1 MSWTS
6 TLGDS
11 AIRNRVDQAIAD
23 SKVGYQEMLGLFQGA
38 AAGGINATEFADL
51 QAVYTNAR
59 TMFDSDYLRAIS
71 FGVIYANPANAKW
84 WGGAKA
90 TANVI
95 DLGNM
100 TAGMTEQKAGLLV
113 DKWFLGKDLPMP
125 VVGGD
130 TANNKAS
137 SGVYNYVVGTGP
149 LFVGGATAVDVNQGN
164 AGTCYLVAALG
175 SIAHV
180 NSAYIT
186 DAFIDNGNGT
196 FGVRFYLNDAPVY
209 VTIDKSVPV
218 STGNSIAVSGNATR
232 SPGGEL
238 WVTLYEKAYAQL
250 NTQADINNTK
260 NWAGENSYQ
269 TVEGGWAN
277 PIRQI
282 TNLSYKY
289 YSSYYGGVPDNY
301 KSGEFTANDPLTY
314 KQTIIDALNSGA
326 IGWLGSF
333 GQTTD
338 AGNGLRN
345 LVAGHAFM
353 ILGYE
358 AATDQF
364 VIRNPWGG
372 AGGGY
377 NAEFKMT
384 IGEFWNTNVK
394 GIVAISDPAA
404 AATKFGYTVATNAT
418 AGAAVTEGGEV
429 LFTLTRSGTGM
440 ASTVYVATTG
450 ITAGAGDFKALNKVA
465 VNFAAYETTVTVP
478 VATFT
483 DNLVEATET
492 FRLDVYE
499 SVAATTSLAN
509 AVAHV
514 ADKASQAFTYAVAS
528 TAGSVGAAVVE
539 GAPVTFTVTRS
550 GTGTASTVYLSTVAG
565 TAGNADITALNKMA
579 LAFASYETV
588 KTVTVATLQDSLAEE
603 VEAFTLA
610 VHEAPDS
617 TAPAATAL
625 GHVKDAT
632 LPTYGYIVQS
642 SAGSAA
648 EAVTEGGAIT
658 FSIWRSGSGTEST
671 VHLSTRTASAGG
683 ADFAGFEAR
692 AITFAPYQTVATI
705 SVATNQDW
713 WLETPEYFLLDLYLR
728 PNDSF
733 YATSG
738 IGFMKDNPTLEYN
751 YTIANNSPEA
761 SPVGE
766 GGQVTFT
773 VTRNGTGTASTVYL
787 STVAGTA
794 GAADYAGMDKVPVAF
809 AEYETVK
816 TVTVNL
822 LTDSAAEDTEHFWVN
837 LYRNI
842 ADSGESG
849 FSQAFIKNVAAA
861 NFTYAVASTAGAI
874 ATAIGEGGGITFT
887 VTRSGTGAASTVYV
901 STTDSTASAGSDFED
916 LNALEVTFKADET
929 VRTVTVGTYQDTA
942 VEGDEYFWLDLYTSY
957 ADSQTGSYA
966 AFASGYIQDVAAAS
980 FSYTVSSNATPTAPM
995 GEGGSI
1001 VFTITRNATGSASTV
1016 YVATSDST
1024 AWAGADYEGIAAQ
1037 AVTFRADETV
1047 KTVTV
1052 ATYQDTA
1059 EEGDEYFW
1067 LDLYTS
1073 YADSQSGSWATFASG
1088 YIANVAAA
1096 SFDYTV
1102 SSSAPEGAPV
1112 DEGGS
1117 VTFTI
1122 TRSGTGAAS
1131 TVYVSTSGSTAL
1143 EGVDYQP
1150 VAAQAVEFAAGE
1162 TVKTVTV
1169 ATFQDSENEGTER
1182 FWLDLYKSLSDT
1194 QSGTYS
1200 AFASGHIA
1208 NVAAASFE
1216 YTVSSSAPSDAPV
1229 DEGGS
1234 VTFTITRS
1242 GTGAASTVYVST
1254 TASSASPHLDY
1265 QAVTAQAVEFAA
1277 GETVKTVT
1285 VATFQDAES
1294 EPTER
1299 FWLDL
1304 YKSLPDSQS
1313 GAYSAFAAGNI
1324 RDVTATPTKY
1334 SVVSSTSVGAPA
1346 SEGGNVTFTITRDRS
1361 TELATVYV
1369 TAAGSSATEGSDFE
1383 ALSAVPVIFDVG
1395 QVEKTVSVATYPDS
1409 ITEGTETFW
1418 LDVYTSLADAQTG
1431 NWATFA
1437 GGHIMDGAVGPGA
1450 GYSVAS
1456 SASLTAPG
1464 IEGDDITFTIT
1475 RSDTAAEALVYVLTR
1490 DLTAQAF
1497 LDFSGRFWEGVA
1509 FAAGEATRTVTVST
1523 FNDAVAEGMESFS
1536 FELFTSIENAIKE
1549 NPATSAAAFL
1559 IDRPGGALPFG
1570 AMSSMP
1576 PQPPGEVGGV
1586 LTAADI
1592 ATASFRGHVGG
1603 AFANDFAFAAI
1614 KADGGVVTWG
1624 QKENGGD
1631 SAAVAGQLTNVVEVF
1646 SNTFA
1651 FAALRGDGSV
1661 VTWGNASLGGNSAAV
1676 AASLDGTVDVTG
1688 VFSTSTAFAALRA
1701 DGSVVTWG
1709 DKSNGG
1715 SSAAVAGALNGT
1727 IDVVGI
1733 ASTMSAFAALRQD
1746 GSVTTW
1752 GFEAFGGDSAAVA
1765 TQLSGAV
1772 PVVGLAGSG
1781 SAFAALR
1788 QDGSVVTWGNAGDG
1802 GDSKAVAASLDGT
1815 VDAIGLA
1822 ATTSAFAAIRS
1833 DGSVVTWGANEGGGN
1848 SAAVAAQLDGK
1859 IDVVG
1864 LAATDQA
1871 FAARRAD
1878 GSVVAWG
1885 NAASGGS
1892 TAAVAAALDGT
1903 VDVIALAATSS
1914 AFAALRADGTVV
1926 SWGHGPFGG
1935 ELGDAGPSL
1944 TNVVSLTATDQ
1955 AFAARRSDGSVVTWG
1970 GFLGGGNSADVKAQL
1985 DGTVDV
1991 VQILGGSQAFAA
2003 LRQDGSVVSW
2013 GDQSLGG
2020 AQGAAAASLT
2030 TIAQLG
2036 DGAFYGIAP
2045 ATQLVGENGVTASF
2059 TLTRTGALPAETVF
2073 VSTTE
2078 TEGAANS
2085 GDYAA
2090 LSGKSFAFAAG
2101 QMALTINVA
2110 ILNDTVAESAE
2121 TFGLLV
2127 QRNASDPASVFLA
2140 KATATILD
2148 EDNPA
2153 EDDVAISLPGDEAFD
2168 LGAGTDTVV
2177 FSQARENYQ
2186 IGILGS
2192 IVRVEGPDGRDELRN
2207 VELLK
2212 FGEFAV
2218 ITAESMRG
2226 KPATEELYQNLEG
2239 GTLKF
2244 GLPTRYVGPNA
2255 LDYILP
2261 ATNGSDVLQGTSRN
2275 DFANL
2280 GAGNDAASM
2289 GGGDDVVDGGG
2300 GNNFLTG
2307 GTGRDTFFIDG
2318 RDMVPVWSCITDWQP
2333 GEALTLWGW
2342 QAGVSVATWSDSD
2355 GLPGFLGAT
2364 MYADMDGNGLVETA
2378 ITWTG
2383 IARAD
2388 LPAAR
2393 AFEVSGIGVL
2403 YFN

>member
-11 AIRNRVDQAIAD
+11 EIRNRVDQAIAD
-23 SKVGYQEMLGLFQGA
+23 NSVSYQEMLGLFQGA
-38 AAGGINATEFADL
+38 AAGGISAAEFADL

-71 FGVIYANPANAKW
+71 FGVIYATPANAKW

-90 TANVI
+90 QANVVE
-95 DLGNM
+95 LGNM

-149 LFVGGATAVDVNQGN
+149 LFVDGATAVDVNQGN

-180 NSAYIT
+180 NAAYIT

-218 STGNSIAVSGNATR
+218 SAGNTISVSGNATR
-232 SPGGEL
+232 SPDGEL

-260 NWAGENSYQ
+260 NWVGENSYQ

-282 TNLSYKY
+282 TNLPYKY
-289 YSSYYGGVPDNY
+289 YSSYYNGVPDNY
-301 KSGEFTANDPLTY
+301 KSGEFTAADPLTY
-314 KQTIIDALNSGA
+314 KKTIVDALNGGA

-333 GQTTD
+333 GQTID

-345 LVAGHAFM
+345 LVSGHAFM

-372 AGGGY
+372 SGSGY

-384 IGEFWNTNVK
+384 IGEFWNANVK
-394 GIVAISDPAA
+394 GIVAISDPASA
-404 AATKFGYTVATNAT
+404 PPAFGYTVATAAT
-418 AGAAVTEGGEV
+418 AAAPVTEGGEV
-429 LFTLTRSGTGM
+429 LFTLTRSGTGV

-450 ITAGAGDFKALNKVA
+450 ITAGAGDFKALNRVA
-465 VNFAAYETTVTVP
+465 VNFAAYETTATVP
-478 VATFT
+478 VATFI
-483 DNLVEATET
+483 DNLAEETET
-492 FRLDVYE
+492 FRLDVYD
-499 SVAATTSLAN
+499 SLAATASVAN

-514 ADKASQAFTYAVAS
+514 ADKASQAFTYSVAS
-528 TAGSVGAAVVE
+528 TAGSAAAAVVE
-539 GAPVTFTVTRS
+539 GGQVTFTVTRS
-550 GTGTASTVYLSTVAG
+550 GSGAASTVYLSTVVG
-565 TAGNADITALNKMA
+565 TAGNADFTALDKVA

-588 KTVTVATLQDSLAEE
+588 KTVTVKTVQDSLAEE
-603 VEAFTLA
+603 VESFTLE
-610 VHEAPDS
+610 VHESPDS
-617 TAPAATAL
+617 TTPAATAT
-625 GHVKDAT
+625 GFVKDAA
-632 LPTYGYIVQS
+632 LPSYGYTIQS

-648 EAVTEGGAIT
+648 DAVIEGEAIT

-692 AITFAPYQTVATI
+692 PITFAPYQTVATI

-713 WLETPEYFLLDLYLR
+713 WLESPEYFLLDLYLR

-761 SPVGE
+761 TPVGE
-766 GGQVTFT
+766 GGQVSFT

-787 STVAGTA
+787 STVPGTA
-794 GAADYAGMDKVPVAF
+794 GAADYAGIDKLPVAF

-822 LTDSAAEDTEHFWVN
+822 LTDSVAEGTEHFWVN

-842 ADSGESG
+842 ADAGESG
-849 FSQAFIKNVAAA
+849 HSQAFIKDVAAA
-861 NFTYAVASTAGAI
+861 NFTYAVASSAGET
-874 ATAIGEGGGITFT
+874 ATAVGEGGTITFT
-887 VTRSGTGAASTVYV
+887 LTRSGTGAASTVYV
-901 STTDSTASAGSDFED
+901 STTDATAGAGSDFED
-916 LNALEVTFKADET
+916 LNAVAVTFKADET
-929 VRTVTVGTYQDTA
+929 VRTVTVATYQDTA

-957 ADSQTGSYA
+957 ADSQSGSYA
-966 AFASGYIQDVAAAS
+966 AFASGHIQDVAATA
-980 FSYTVSSNATPTAPM
+980 FSYSVSSNATATSPV

-1001 VFTITRNATGSASTV
+1001 VFTITRSGTGSASTV
-1016 YVATSDST
+1016 YVGTSDST
-1024 AWAGADYEGIAAQ
+1024 AWAGSDYEGIAAQ

-1052 ATYQDTA
+1052 ATYQDTVA
-1059 EEGDEYFW
+1059 EEAEFFW
-1067 LDLYTS
+1067 VDLYTS
-1073 YADSQSGSWATFASG
+1073 FADSQSGNWATFASG
-1088 YIANVAAA
+1088 YIADAAAA
-1096 SFDYTV
+1096 SFSYTV
-1102 SSSAPEGAPV
+1102 ASSAPADAPV

-1122 TRSGTGAAS
+1122 TRSGGGAAS
-1131 TVYVSTSGSTAL
+1131 TVYVSTSESTAWQD
-1143 EGVDYQP
+1143 VDYKGLTALP
-1150 VAAQAVEFAAGE
+1150 VAFAAGE

-1169 ATFQDSENEGTER
+1169 ATFQDSESEGDER
-1182 FWLDLYKSLSDT
+1182 FWLDLYTSYAEVLSGSYASFAAGHIRDVKATAFEYSIASSTSPGAPVAEGGDVTFTIMRNGAGAESTVFVATSDSSAWGGYDFQSLDGVPVIFAAGETEKTVTVATYQDGFEEGAETFWLDLYTSYADLL
-1194 QSGTYS
+1194 SGNWASYGAGHITDSAATGQDFTYS
-1200 AFASGHIA
+1200 IAS
-1208 NVAAASFE
+1208 NTSEAA
-1216 YTVSSSAPSDAPV
+1216 PGI
-1229 DEGGS
+1229 EGGDI
-1234 VTFTITRS
+1234 TFTITRS
-1242 GTGAASTVYVST
+1242 GTGA
-1254 TASSASPHLDY
+1254 
-1265 QAVTAQAVEFAA
+1265 
-1277 GETVKTVT
+1277 
-1285 VATFQDAES
+1285 ES
-1294 EPTER
+1294 
-1299 FWLDL
+1299 
-1304 YKSLPDSQS
+1304 
-1313 GAYSAFAAGNI
+1313 
-1324 RDVTATPTKY
+1324 
-1334 SVVSSTSVGAPA
+1334 
-1346 SEGGNVTFTITRDRS
+1346 
-1361 TELATVYV
+1361 
-1369 TAAGSSATEGSDFE
+1369 
-1383 ALSAVPVIFDVG
+1383 
-1395 QVEKTVSVATYPDS
+1395 
-1409 ITEGTETFW
+1409 
-1418 LDVYTSLADAQTG
+1418 
-1431 NWATFA
+1431 
-1437 GGHIMDGAVGPGA
+1437 
-1450 GYSVAS
+1450 
-1456 SASLTAPG
+1456 
-1464 IEGDDITFTIT
+1464 
-1475 RSDTAAEALVYVLTR
+1475 LVYVATR
-1490 DLTAQAF
+1490 DATAWAEF
-1497 LDFSGRFWEGVA
+1497 DFSGVYWDGLRFD
-1509 FAAGEATRTVTVST
+1509 AGQTTRTVTVST
-1523 FNDAVAEGMESFS
+1523 FDDGFAEGMEF
-1536 FELFTSIENAIKE
+1536 FGLDLFTSIADALDD
-1549 NPATSAAAFL
+1549 NPATSGAAFL
-1559 IDRPGGALPFG
+1559 IDRPGGALPPV
-1570 AMSSMP
+1570 ALSSMP
-1576 PQPPGEVGGV
+1576 PLPPTPLGEVGGV

-1592 ATASFRGHVGG
+1592 ATASFRGHTAG

-1614 KADGGVVTWG
+1614 KTDGGVVTWG
-1624 QKENGGD
+1624 QKDNGGD
-1631 SAAVAGQLTNVVEVF
+1631 SAAVAAQLTGVVEVF

-1651 FAALRGDGSV
+1651 FAALRADGAV
-1661 VTWGNASLGGNSAAV
+1661 VTWGNASLGGDSTAV
-1676 AASLDGTVDVTG
+1676 AAALDGTVDVSG
-1688 VFSTSTAFAALRA
+1688 IFSTSTAFAALRA

-1715 SSAAVAGALNGT
+1715 GSAAVATALNGT
-1727 IDVVGI
+1727 VDVVSI

-1752 GFEAFGGDSAAVA
+1752 GFEAFGGDSTAVA

-1802 GDSKAVAASLDGT
+1802 GDSKAVAAALDGT
-1815 VDAIGLA
+1815 VDAIGLT
-1822 ATTSAFAAIRS
+1822 ATTSAFAAIRAN
-1833 DGSVVTWGANEGGGN
+1833 GSVVTWGANEGGGN
-1848 SAAVAAQLDGK
+1848 SAAVAAQLDGT

-1903 VDVIALAATSS
+1903 VDVIGLAATSS

-1935 ELGDAGPSL
+1935 DQGDAGPSL
-1944 TNVVSLTATDQ
+1944 TNVVRLTATDQ
-1955 AFAARRSDGSVVTWG
+1955 AFAALRSDGSVVTWG

-1991 VQILGGSQAFAA
+1991 VQILGTSQAFAA
-2003 LRQDGSVVSW
+2003 RRADGSVVSW

-2020 AQGAAAASLT
+2020 TQGAAAASLT
-2030 TIAQLG
+2030 SVARLG
-2036 DGAFYGIAP
+2036 DGLATLYAIAP
-2045 ATQLVGENGVTASF
+2045 TSLSVPESGVTASF
-2059 TLTRTGALPAETVF
+2059 TLTRTGALPVETVF

-2078 TEGAANS
+2078 TEGAANN
-2085 GDYAA
+2085 GDYVGLAA
-2090 LSGKSFAFAAG
+2090 QAFAFASG
-2101 QMALTINVA
+2101 QAALTINVS
-2110 ILNDTVAESAE
+2110 ILNDAVAESAE
-2121 TFGLLV
+2121 TFGLIV
-2127 QRNASDPASVFLA
+2127 QRNANEAANVFLA
-2140 KATATILD
+2140 KATATIID
-2148 EDNPA
+2148 EDNLA
-2153 EDDVAISLPGDEAFD
+2153 EDDVVVSLPGDDVFD
-2168 LGAGTDTVV
+2168 LGAGNDTVV
-2177 FSQARENYQ
+2177 FSQARDQYQ
-2186 IGILGS
+2186 IGILGH

-2212 FGEFAV
+2212 FGDFAA
-2218 ITAESMRG
+2218 ITVDSLRG
-2226 KPATEELYQNLEG
+2226 QPATEELYQNLDD

-2261 ATNGSDVLQGTSRN
+2261 ATSGNDVLQGTSRN

-2280 GAGNDAASM
+2280 GAGNDAANM
-2289 GGGDDVVDGGG
+2289 GEGDDVVDGGG

-2307 GTGRDTFFIDG
+2307 GPGRDTFFIDG
-2318 RDMVPVWSCITDWQP
+2318 RDLVPVWSCITDWQP
-2333 GEALTLWGW
+2333 GESLTLWGW
-2342 QAGVSVATWSDSD
+2342 RDGVSVATWSDSD
-2355 GLPGFLGAT
+2355 GLPGYLGAT
-2364 MYADMDGNGLVETA
+2364 MYADIDGNGLVETA

-2383 IARAD
+2383 VARAD
-2388 LPAAR
+2388 LPAGR

-2403 YFN
+2403 FFN

>member
-6 TLGDS
+6 ILGDS
-11 AIRNRVDQAIAD
+11 EIRSRVDLAIAD
-23 SKVGYQEMLGLFQGA
+23 NTVSYQEMLALLQGA
-38 AAGGINATEFADL
+38 AANGITATEFADL
-51 QAVYTNAR
+51 QAVYTN
-59 TMFDSDYLRAIS
+59 TTSMFDSDYLRAIS

-90 TANVI
+90 SANVVE
-95 DLGNM
+95 LGNM

-137 SGVYNYVVGTGP
+137 SGVYNYVIGSGP
-149 LFVGGATAVDVNQGN
+149 LFVDGATAVDVNQGN

-180 NSAYIT
+180 NPAYLT
-186 DAFIDNGNGT
+186 DGVIDNGNGT
-196 FGVRFYLNDAPVY
+196 FGIRFYLNDAPVY

-218 STGNSIAVSGNATR
+218 SAGNTISLSGNATR
-232 SPGGEL
+232 SPDGEL
-238 WVTLYEKAYAQL
+238 WVTLYEKAYAQF
-250 NTQADINNTK
+250 NTQADINNAP

-269 TVEGGWAN
+269 AVEGGWAN
-277 PIRQI
+277 PIRQL

-289 YSSYYGGVPDNY
+289 YSSYYSGVPDNY
-301 KSGEFTANDPLTY
+301 KSGEFVSTNPATY
-314 KQTIIDALNSGA
+314 KQTIVDALNNGA

-338 AGNGLRN
+338 AGNGQRN
-345 LVAGHAFM
+345 LVSGHAFM

-358 AATDQF
+358 AATDTF

-372 AGGGY
+372 AGSGY

-384 IGEFWNTNVK
+384 IGEFWNANVK

-404 AATKFGYTVATNAT
+404 AAPTFGYTVATAAT
-418 AGAAVTEGGEV
+418 AGAPVTEGGEV
-429 LFTLTRSGTGM
+429 LFTLTRSGTGV
-440 ASTVYVATTG
+440 ASTVYVATAG
-450 ITAGAGDFKALNKVA
+450 ITAGAGDFKALDKVA
-465 VNFAAYETTVTVP
+465 VNFAAYETTVTLP

-483 DNLVEATET
+483 DNLAEATET

-499 SVAATTSLAN
+499 SVAATASVAN

-514 ADKASQAFTYAVAS
+514 ADKASQAFTYSVAS
-528 TAGSVGAAVVE
+528 SAGSAAAAVVE
-539 GAPVTFTVTRS
+539 GGQVTFTVTRS
-550 GTGTASTVYLSTVAG
+550 GSGSASTVYLSTAPG
-565 TAGNADITALNKMA
+565 TAGNADITSLDKVA

-588 KTVTVATLQDSLAEE
+588 KTVTVTTLQDSLTEE
-603 VEAFTLA
+603 VESFTLE

-617 TAPAATAL
+617 ITAAASAA
-625 GHVKDAT
+625 GYVKDAA
-632 LPTYGYIVQS
+632 LPSYGYTIQS

-648 EAVTEGGAIT
+648 DAVTEGGAVT

-671 VHLSTRTASAGG
+671 VHLSTRTASAGA
-683 ADFAGFEAR
+683 ADFVGFEAR
-692 AITFAPYQTVATI
+692 AITFAPYQTVAT
-705 SVATNQDW
+705 VTVPTNQDW

-728 PNDSF
+728 PNDGF

-751 YTIANNSPEA
+751 YTIANNSPESLPA
-761 SPVGE
+761 GE
-766 GGQVTFT
+766 GGEVVFT
-773 VTRNGTGTASTVYL
+773 VTRNGSGSASTVYL
-787 STVAGTA
+787 STVPGTA
-794 GAADYAGMDKVPVAF
+794 GAADYAPLDKLPVAF

-816 TVTVNL
+816 SVTVNL
-822 LTDSAAEDTEHFWVN
+822 LTDSVAEGGEHFWVN

-849 FSQAFIKNVAAA
+849 HSQAFIKDVAAA
-861 NFTYAVASTAGAI
+861 NFTYSVASSAGDIGSAV
-874 ATAIGEGGGITFT
+874 GEGGTINFT
-887 VTRSGTGAASTVYV
+887 LTRSGTGAASTVYV
-901 STTDSTASAGSDFED
+901 STTDSTALAGSDFED
-916 LNALEVTFKADET
+916 LNALAVTFKEDET
-929 VRTVTVGTYQDTA
+929 VRTVTVATYEDTA
-942 VEGDEYFWLDLYTSY
+942 TEGDEYFWLDLYTSY
-957 ADSQTGSYA
+957 ADSQAGNYA
-966 AFASGYIQDVAAAS
+966 AFASGHIQDVATTA
-980 FSYTVSSNATPTAPM
+980 FSYSVASNATTSSPV

-1001 VFTITRNATGSASTV
+1001 VFTITRSGTGAASTV

-1024 AWAGADYEGIAAQ
+1024 AWAGADYEGITDL
-1037 AVTFRADETV
+1037 AVTFRADEMV
-1047 KTVTV
+1047 KTVVVPTF
-1052 ATYQDTA
+1052 QDTQA
-1059 EEGDEYFW
+1059 EATEYFW

-1073 YADSQSGSWATFASG
+1073 YADSQSGDWATFASG
-1088 YIANVAAA
+1088 YIADVAAA
-1096 SFDYTV
+1096 SFGYTV
-1102 SSSAPEGAPV
+1102 ASSAP
-1112 DEGGS
+1112 D
-1117 VTFTI
+1117 
-1122 TRSGTGAAS
+1122 
-1131 TVYVSTSGSTAL
+1131 
-1143 EGVDYQP
+1143 
-1150 VAAQAVEFAAGE
+1150 
-1162 TVKTVTV
+1162 
-1169 ATFQDSENEGTER
+1169 
-1182 FWLDLYKSLSDT
+1182 
-1194 QSGTYS
+1194 
-1200 AFASGHIA
+1200 
-1208 NVAAASFE
+1208 
-1216 YTVSSSAPSDAPV
+1216 DAPV

-1242 GTGAASTVYVST
+1242 GSGSASTVYVST
-1254 TASSASPHLDY
+1254 SESSAWEDVDY
-1265 QAVTAQAVEFAA
+1265 KGLTALPVEFAA
-1277 GETVKTVT
+1277 DETVKTVT
-1285 VATFQDAES
+1285 VATFQDSEIES
-1294 EPTER
+1294 DER

-1304 YKSLPDSQS
+1304 YTSYADVLS
-1313 GAYSAFAAGNI
+1313 GDWADYAGGHI
-1324 RDVTATPTKY
+1324 RDVKSTSFEYTVA
-1334 SVVSSTSVGAPA
+1334 SSTSPDAPVA
-1346 SEGGNVTFTITRDRS
+1346 ESGNVTFTITRS
-1361 TELATVYV
+1361 GAGAESTVYV
-1369 TAAGSSATEGSDFE
+1369 ATSDSSAWGGYDFSNL
-1383 ALSAVPVIFDVG
+1383 AGLPVTFAVG
-1395 QVEKTVSVATYPDS
+1395 ETEKTVTVATYLDGFP
-1409 ITEGTETFW
+1409 ETDESFW
-1418 LDVYTSLADAQTG
+1418 LDLYTSYADLLTG

-1437 GGHIMDGAVGPGA
+1437 AGHITDAGTGPDFS
-1450 GYSVAS
+1450 YTIAS
-1456 SASLTAPG
+1456 NTSQAAPG
-1464 IEGDDITFTIT
+1464 IEGGDITFTIT
-1475 RSDTAAEALVYVLTR
+1475 RSGTGAQSLVYVATR
-1490 DLTAQAF
+1490 DATAWAEY
-1497 LDFSGRFWEGVA
+1497 DFAGVYWDGIRF
-1509 FAAGEATRTVTVST
+1509 EADQTTRTVTVAT
-1523 FNDAVAEGMESFS
+1523 FDDGFAEGAEF
-1536 FELFTSIENAIKE
+1536 FGLGLFTSIDNALLD
-1549 NPATSAAAFL
+1549 NAATTGTAYL
-1559 IDRPGGALPFG
+1559 IDRPGGAPPPIALS
-1570 AMSSMP
+1570 AMP
-1576 PQPPGEVGGV
+1576 PPAPPGEVGGV

-1592 ATASFRGHVGG
+1592 TTASFRGHSAG

-1614 KADGGVVTWG
+1614 KTDGTVVTWG
-1624 QKENGGD
+1624 QKDNGGD
-1631 SAAVAGQLTNVVEVF
+1631 STAVATQLTNVVEVF

-1651 FAALRGDGSV
+1651 FAALREDGAV
-1661 VTWGNASLGGNSAAV
+1661 VSWGNASLGGNSAAV

-1715 SSAAVAGALNGT
+1715 SSTGVAGALDGKV
-1727 IDVVGI
+1727 DVATI

-1746 GSVTTW
+1746 GSVVTW

-1765 TQLSGAV
+1765 AQLSGAV

-1815 VDAIGLA
+1815 VDVIGLA
-1822 ATTSAFAAIRS
+1822 ATTSAFAAIRAN
-1833 DGSVVTWGANEGGGN
+1833 GSVVTWGANEGGGN
-1848 SAAVAAQLDGK
+1848 SAAAAAQLDGTT
-1859 IDVVG
+1859 DVVG

-1903 VDVIALAATSS
+1903 VDVISLAATSS

-1935 ELGDAGPSL
+1935 EQGDAAASL
-1944 TNVVSLTATDQ
+1944 TDVVRLTATDQ
-1955 AFAARRSDGSVVTWG
+1955 AFAALRADGSVVTWG
-1970 GFLGGGNSADVKAQL
+1970 GFLGGGNSADVKSQL
-1985 DGTVDV
+1985 DGTVDA
-1991 VQILGGSQAFAA
+1991 VQIIGTSQAFSA

-2030 TIAQLG
+2030 NVAQLG
-2036 DGAFYGIAP
+2036 DGVLTLYGISP
-2045 ATQLVGENGVTASF
+2045 ATQSVGESGVTASF

-2078 TEGAANS
+2078 TEGATNS
-2085 GDYAA
+2085 SDYAA
-2090 LSGKSFAFAAG
+2090 LTGQPFAFAPG
-2101 QMALTINVA
+2101 QSALTINVS
-2110 ILNDTVAESAE
+2110 ILNDAVAESSE
-2121 TFGLLV
+2121 TFGLIV
-2127 QRNASDPASVFLA
+2127 QRSASDPADIVLA
-2140 KATATILD
+2140 RATATIID

-2153 EDDVAISLPGDEAFD
+2153 EDDVVASAPGDESLD
-2168 LGAGTDTVV
+2168 LGAGNDTVV
-2177 FSQARENYQ
+2177 FSQPRDQYQ
-2186 IGILGS
+2186 IGIVGN

-2212 FGEFAV
+2212 FGDFAP
-2218 ITAESMRG
+2218 ITVESLRG
-2226 KPATEELYQNLEG
+2226 KPATEELYQNLDD

-2244 GLPTRYVGPNA
+2244 GLPLRYVGPNA

-2289 GGGDDVVDGGG
+2289 GSGDDVVDGGG

-2307 GTGRDTFFIDG
+2307 GEGRDTFFIDG
-2318 RDMVPVWSCITDWQP
+2318 RDLVPVWSCITDWQP

-2342 QAGVSVATWSDSD
+2342 RDGVSKAAWSESD
-2355 GLPGFLGAT
+2355 GLPGYLGAT
-2364 MYADMDGNGLVETA
+2364 MFADIDGNGLVETA

-2383 IARAD
+2383 VALAD
-2388 LPAAR
+2388 LPAGR

>member
-23 SKVGYQEMLGLFQGA
+23 NSVGYQEMLGLFQGA
-38 AAGGINATEFADL
+38 AAGGISAAEFADL

-90 TANVI
+90 QANVVE
-95 DLGNM
+95 LGNM

-113 DKWFLGKDLPMP
+113 EKWFLGRDLPMP

-180 NSAYIT
+180 NAAYIT
-186 DAFIDNGNGT
+186 DAFFDNGNGT

-218 STGNSIAVSGNATR
+218 SNGNTIAVSGNATR
-232 SPGGEL
+232 SPDGEL

-282 TNLSYKY
+282 TNQTYKY

-301 KSGEFTANDPLTY
+301 KSGEFTAADPLTY
-314 KQTIIDALNSGA
+314 KQTIVDALNSGA

-345 LVAGHAFM
+345 LVSGHAFM

-358 AATDQF
+358 AGTDQF

-394 GIVAISDPAA
+394 GIVAISDPASAPPPFGYSVATAAIA
-404 AATKFGYTVATNAT
+404 AAPVG
-418 AGAAVTEGGEV
+418 EGGEV
-429 LFTLTRSGTGM
+429 LFTLTRSGTGT

-450 ITAGAGDFKALNKVA
+450 ITAGAGDFKGLNRVA

-483 DNLVEATET
+483 DNLAEETET
-492 FRLDVYE
+492 FRLDVYQ
-499 SVAATTSLAN
+499 SVAATASVAN

-514 ADKASQAFTYAVAS
+514 ADKTSQAFTYSVAS
-528 TAGSVGAAVVE
+528 TAGSAGAAVVE

-550 GTGTASTVYLSTVAG
+550 GSGAASTVYLSTAAG
-565 TAGNADITALNKMA
+565 TAGNTDITALSKTA

-588 KTVTVATLQDSLAEE
+588 KTVTVATVQDSLAEE
-603 VEAFTLA
+603 VEAFTLE
-610 VHEAPDS
+610 VHESPGS
-617 TAPAATAL
+617 TVPAATAT
-625 GHVKDAT
+625 GHVKDAA

-648 EAVTEGGAIT
+648 DAVTEGGAIT

-692 AITFAPYQTVATI
+692 AITFAPYQTVAT
-705 SVATNQDW
+705 VTVPTNQDW
-713 WLETPEYFLLDLYLR
+713 WLESPEYFLLDLYLR

-766 GGQVTFT
+766 GGQVAFT

-787 STVAGTA
+787 STLAGTA
-794 GAADYAGMDKVPVAF
+794 GAADYAGLDKLPVAF

-822 LTDSAAEDTEHFWVN
+822 LTDSVAEGTEHFWVN

-861 NFTYAVASTAGAI
+861 NFTYAVASSAGETAA
-874 ATAIGEGGGITFT
+874 AVGEGGGITFT

-901 STTDSTASAGSDFED
+901 STVGSTAGAGSDFED
-916 LNALEVTFKADET
+916 LNALAVTFKDDET
-929 VRTVTVGTYQDTA
+929 VRTVTVGTYQDTQ
-942 VEGDEYFWLDLYTSY
+942 VEGDEYFWLDLFTSY

-966 AFASGYIQDVAAAS
+966 AFARGHIQDVAATA
-980 FSYTVSSNATPTAPM
+980 FSYAVASNATPGSPV
-995 GEGGSI
+995 GEGGSV
-1001 VFTITRNATGSASTV
+1001 VFTITRSGTGSASTV
-1016 YVATSDST
+1016 YVGTSDST
-1024 AWAGADYEGIAAQ
+1024 AWAGADFEGIAAQ

-1052 ATYQDTA
+1052 ATYQDTVVENA
-1059 EEGDEYFW
+1059 EYFW

-1073 YADSQSGSWATFASG
+1073 YADSQAGLWTTYASG
-1088 YIANVAAA
+1088 YIADVVVA

-1102 SSSAPEGAPV
+1102 SSSAPASAPVGEGA
-1112 DEGGS
+1112 S

-1122 TRSGTGAAS
+1122 TRKGTGAAS

-1143 EGVDYQP
+1143 EGVDYKGLAVQP
-1150 VAAQAVEFAAGE
+1150 VAFAA
-1162 TVKTVTV
+1162 
-1169 ATFQDSENEGTER
+1169 A
-1182 FWLDLYKSLSDT
+1182 
-1194 QSGTYS
+1194 
-1200 AFASGHIA
+1200 
-1208 NVAAASFE
+1208 
-1216 YTVSSSAPSDAPV
+1216 
-1229 DEGGS
+1229 
-1234 VTFTITRS
+1234 
-1242 GTGAASTVYVST
+1242 
-1254 TASSASPHLDY
+1254 
-1265 QAVTAQAVEFAA
+1265 
-1277 GETVKTVT
+1277 ETVKTVT
-1285 VATFQDAES
+1285 VATFQDAEN
-1294 EPTER
+1294 EATET

-1304 YKSLPDSQS
+1304 YKSLSDSQS
-1313 GAYSAFAAGNI
+1313 GTWATYASGHIANVAAVSF
-1324 RDVTATPTKY
+1324 DYT
-1334 SVVSSTSVGAPA
+1334 VSSSAPAGAPMA
-1346 SEGGNVTFTITRDRS
+1346 EGGNVTFTITRS
-1361 TELATVYV
+1361 GTGAESTVYV
-1369 TAAGSSATEGSDFE
+1369 ATSDSSAWGGYDFEHLDGVPVTFAAGE
-1383 ALSAVPVIFDVG
+1383 
-1395 QVEKTVSVATYPDS
+1395 TVNTVTVATYQDGVAEPN
-1409 ITEGTETFW
+1409 ETFW
-1418 LDVYTSLADAQTG
+1418 LDLYTSYADVQIG
-1431 NWATFA
+1431 NWATYGA
-1437 GGHIMDGAVGPGA
+1437 GHITDAAAGPGFT
-1450 GYSVAS
+1450 YTIAS
-1456 SASLTAPG
+1456 NTSPTAPA
-1464 IEGDDITFTIT
+1464 IEGGAITFTIT
-1475 RSDTAAEALVYVLTR
+1475 RSGTGAESLVYVATS
-1490 DLTAQAF
+1490 DAIAWAEFDYT
-1497 LDFSGRFWEGVA
+1497 GVYWNSLS
-1509 FAAGEATRTVTVST
+1509 FAADETMRTVTVAT
-1523 FNDAVAEGMESFS
+1523 LNDSFVEGGEYFWLD
-1536 FELFTSIENAIKE
+1536 LFTSVADAIAGDWSATG
-1549 NPATSAAAFL
+1549 PAYIMDL
-1559 IDRPGGALPFG
+1559 PGGAPPPAALS
-1570 AMSSMP
+1570 AMP
-1576 PQPPGEVGGV
+1576 PPAPPGEVGGV

-1592 ATASFRGHVGG
+1592 TAASFRGHSAG

-1614 KADGGVVTWG
+1614 KADGAVVTWG
-1624 QKENGGD
+1624 QKDNGGD
-1631 SAAVAGQLTNVVEVF
+1631 SAAVAAQLTNVVEVF

-1651 FAALRGDGSV
+1651 FAALRADGSV
-1661 VTWGNASLGGNSAAV
+1661 VTWGNSGMGGDSTAV
-1676 AASLDGTVDVTG
+1676 AAALDGTVDVTG
-1688 VFSTSTAFAALRA
+1688 IFSTSTAFAALRA

-1715 SSAAVAGALNGT
+1715 GSAAVAGALGGT
-1727 IDVVGI
+1727 VDVVSI

-1746 GSVTTW
+1746 GSVKTW
-1752 GFEAFGGDSAAVA
+1752 GFAAFGGDSSAVA

-1802 GDSKAVAASLDGT
+1802 GDSKAVAAALDGT
-1815 VDAIGLA
+1815 MDAIGLA
-1822 ATTSAFAAIRS
+1822 ATTSAFAAIRAN
-1833 DGSVVTWGANEGGGN
+1833 GSVVTWGANEGGGN
-1848 SAAVAAQLDGK
+1848 STAVAAQVDGA

-1871 FAARRAD
+1871 FAAWRAD

-1903 VDVIALAATSS
+1903 VDVVGLAATSS

-1935 ELGDAGPSL
+1935 EPGDAGPSL

-1955 AFAARRSDGSVVTWG
+1955 AFAALRGDGSVVTWG

-1985 DGTVDV
+1985 DGKVGV
-1991 VQILGGSQAFAA
+1991 VQILGSSQAFAA
-2003 LRQDGSVVSW
+2003 RRQDGSVVSW

-2020 AQGAAAASLT
+2020 AQGAAAGSLT
-2030 TIAQLG
+2030 SVAQLG
-2036 DGAFYGIAP
+2036 DGAFYAIAP
-2045 ATQLVGENGVTASF
+2045 ATQSVGESGGVASF
-2059 TLTRTGALPAETVF
+2059 ILTRTGALPAETIF

-2078 TEGAANS
+2078 TEGATNT
-2085 GDYAA
+2085 GDYVGLA
-2090 LSGKSFAFAAG
+2090 GKSFAFTAG
-2101 QMALTINVA
+2101 QTALTINVS
-2110 ILNDTVAESAE
+2110 IVNDAVAESAE
-2121 TFGLLV
+2121 TFGLIV
-2127 QRNASDPASVFLA
+2127 QRIPLDPASLFLA
-2140 KATATILD
+2140 KATATIID
-2148 EDNPA
+2148 EDNLA
-2153 EDDVAISLPGDEAFD
+2153 VDDVAVSLPGDESFD
-2168 LGAGTDTVV
+2168 LGAGNDTVV
-2177 FSQARENYQ
+2177 FSQPIGQYQ
-2186 IGILGS
+2186 IGILDT
-2192 IVRVEGPDGRDELRN
+2192 IIRVTGPDGYDELRN

-2212 FGEFAV
+2212 FGAFAA
-2218 ITAESMRG
+2218 ITAETLRG
-2226 KPATEELYQNLEG
+2226 QPATDALYQNLDA

-2244 GLPTRYVGPNA
+2244 ELPARYVGPAA

-2261 ATNGSDVLQGTSRN
+2261 ATNGNDVLQGTSRR
-2275 DFANL
+2275 DFANT

-2289 GGGDDVVDGGG
+2289 GAGDDVIDGGG
-2300 GNNFLTG
+2300 GSNFLTG
-2307 GTGRDTFFIDG
+2307 GLGRDTFFIDG
-2318 RDMVPVWSCITDWQP
+2318 RDLVPVWSCITDWQP

-2342 QAGVSVATWSDSD
+2342 RVGVSQAAWSESD
-2355 GLPGFLGAT
+2355 GLPGYLGAT
-2364 MYADMDGNGLVETA
+2364 MFADIDGNGLVETA

-2383 IARAD
+2383 VGRVT
-2388 LPAAR
+2388 LPTPT